1 MWWTSQVHPD
11 LDRLFDLTGRVAI
24 VTGGSR
30 GLGRAIA
37 LGLAKAGA
45 TVVVASRKL
54 EACEQVVEE
63 ILALGS
69 SGLAVAVRMQNADDI
84 TVLVDTTIGSLGRL
98 DIVVNNAGTVLDR
111 TLVNVDAESFHGAFT
126 TNLLGPMLLVQA
138 AAPHLAAGGHGSV
151 INISSIAAVMPT
163 PQRYLYPPAKA
174 AMLQM
179 TKSMAVD
186 LAPVRVN
193 AIMPGTFRTD
203 MVTKAFTDEQLDNQG
218 RLHIPLG
225 RIAEPDEL
233 VGSALYLASDASSFV
248 TGTVLAVDGG
258 MSR

>member
-1 MWWTSQVHPD
+1 MHPD

-37 LGLAKAGA
+37 LGFAKAGA
-45 TVVVASRKL
+45 TVVVASRKI
-54 EACEQVVEE
+54 EACEDVVAE
-63 ILALGS
+63 IAALG
-69 SGLAVAVRMQNADDI
+69 GAALAVAVRMQNADDI
-84 TVLVDTTIGSLGRL
+84 TALVDTTIACLGRI
-98 DIVVNNAGTVLDR
+98 DILVNNAGTVLDR
-111 TLVNVDAESFHGAFT
+111 TLVNVDGEAFHGAFT

-138 AAPHLAAGGHGSV
+138 AAQHLAAGGLGSV

-186 LAPVRVN
+186 LSPVRVN

-203 MVTKAFTDEQLDNQG
+203 MVTKAFTDEQLANQG
-218 RLHIPLG
+218 RALIPLG
-225 RIAEPDEL
+225 RIAEPDEM
-233 VGSALYLASDASSFV
+233 VGPALYLASDASSFV
-248 TGTVLAVDGG
+248 TGTILIVDGG

>member
-1 MWWTSQVHPD
+1 MHPD

-30 GLGRAIA
+30 GLGRSIA
-37 LGLAKAGA
+37 LGFAKAGA
-45 TVVVASRKL
+45 TVVVASRKI
-54 EACEQVVEE
+54 EACEQIAEE
-63 ILALGS
+63 VRALG
-69 SGLAVAVRMQNADDI
+69 GTALAVAVRMQNADDI
-84 TVLVDTTIGSLGRL
+84 AALVDTTVGSLGRI

-111 TLVNVDAESFHGAFT
+111 TLANVDAESFHGAFA

-151 INISSIAAVMPT
+151 INVSSIAAVMPT
-163 PQRYLYPPAKA
+163 SQRYLYPPAKA

-203 MVTKAFTDEQLDNQG
+203 MVTKAFTDEQLESQG
-218 RLHIPLG
+218 RAHIPLG
-225 RIAEPDEL
+225 RIAEADEM
-233 VGSALYLASDASSFV
+233 VGPALYLASDASSFM
-248 TGTVLAVDGG
+248 TGAVMTVDGG